1 MSKGGGTEGK
11 DWAPY
16 YNILK
21 LTTRQPS
28 PNSGFVSHSIR
39 VLVAALTRSEMLESL
54 AGSPTKLLFATNLV
68 ECLLLAL
75 LGEYLPFLS
84 SRVVYADWRPV
95 RPVDDSS
102 LVIDPVLLV
111 QQLLN
116 LMDVGRH
123 VPATHLSA
131 ADIQKLICN
140 SFAVLTEGSVR
151 DEKFWHTVKQQ
162 TEFDRLLY
170 SLLLEERRQP
180 IRKEI
185 SENIALVCTPSKLLQ
200 RPDESAN
207 GQATTLEN
215 STKVDIIGSVWE
227 AFARTLPQT
236 PNHAHQSQEFF
247 EVALLA
253 FHSVAEQP
261 SSNIDF
267 GEYLK
272 QWSNIMLS
280 HRTEEVCSV

>member
-1 MSKGGGTEGK
+1 MSFLISIWMPT
-11 DWAPY
+11 
-16 YNILK
+16 
-21 LTTRQPS
+21 LTTHQPS
-28 PNSGFVSHSIR
+28 PNPEFVSHSIR
-39 VLVAALTRSEMLESL
+39 VLVAALTRPEMMESL
-54 AGSPTKLLFATNLV
+54 ADSPTKLLYATSLV

-75 LGEYLPFLS
+75 LGECFSIMS
-84 SRVVYADWRPV
+84 SRVICADRILVKP
-95 RPVDDSS
+95 PVDDSS
-102 LVIDPVLLV
+102 LIMDPASLV
-111 QQLLN
+111 QQLFN

-131 ADIQKLICN
+131 VDIQKLICN

-162 TEFDRLLY
+162 TEFDRLLF
-170 SLLLEERRQP
+170 SLLLDERRQP

-185 SENIALVCTPSKLLQ
+185 SENIALVCTPAKLLQ

-207 GQATTLEN
+207 GQPIIPEN
-215 STKVDIIGSVWE
+215 STKVDIIGTIWE
-227 AFARTLPQT
+227 AFARTIPQT
-236 PNHAHQSQEFF
+236 PNYAHQTQEFF

-261 SSNIDF
+261 SSDINF

-272 QWSNIMLS
+272 QWSNIMLG
-280 HRTEEVCSV
+280 HETEEVCSF

>member
-1 MSKGGGTEGK
+1 MS
-11 DWAPY
+11 
-16 YNILK
+16 
-21 LTTRQPS
+21 
-28 PNSGFVSHSIR
+28 
-39 VLVAALTRSEMLESL
+39 ESL
-54 AGSPTKLLFATNLV
+54 ADNPTKLLYATNLV

-75 LGEYLPFLS
+75 LGECFPLPS
-84 SRVVYADWRPV
+84 SGILCADQILVKPL
-95 RPVDDSS
+95 VDDSS
-102 LVIDPVLLV
+102 LIMDPVSLV

-116 LMDVGRH
+116 LMGLGRH
-123 VPATHLSA
+123 VPTTYLSA
-131 ADIQKLICN
+131 VDIQKLICN

-162 TEFDRLLY
+162 TEFDRLLF
-170 SLLLEERRQP
+170 SLLLDERRQP

-185 SENIALVCTPSKLLQ
+185 SENIALVCTPAKLLQ

-207 GQATTLEN
+207 GQPTIPEN
-215 STKVDIIGSVWE
+215 STKVDIIGTIWE

-253 FHSVAEQP
+253 FHSVVEQP
-261 SSNIDF
+261 SSDINF

-280 HRTEEVCSV
+280 HETEEVCMPFLN